1 MGPRFGRCS
10 VAKRKRVCAT
20 CDKALTTKDFDTK
33 LVIHSNWTGNY
44 WCPKCTMKLIRQK
57 VA

>member
-1 MGPRFGRCS
+1 M
-10 VAKRKRVCAT
+10 AKRKRVCLT

-33 LVIHSNWTGNY
+33 MVVHSDWTGNY
-44 WCPKCTMKLIRQK
+44 WCPKCTMKMIRQK